1 VVLNLKNRMAAI
13 SVIHDTFQNMSLYQ
27 LKLTGWKP
35 VVLTL

>member
-13 SVIHDTFQNMSLYQ
+13 PVVHDTSQNVSFYQ

>member
-1 VVLNLKNRMAAI
+1 MLNPHRLLGHRKPEEAAR
-13 SVIHDTFQNMSLYQ
+13 

>member
-1 VVLNLKNRMAAI
+1 MLHPRGLIGHRKSKEAAR
-13 SVIHDTFQNMSLYQ
+13 